1 MGAAQVK
8 LRTYT
13 GELVKVLEAVNVV
26 LKYEKQEVELQT
38 LVV

>member
-1 MGAAQVK
+1 MGTAQVK

-13 GELVKVLEAVNVV
+13 GELVKVLGTVNVV
-26 LKYEKQEVELQT
+26 LKYEKQDVELQT